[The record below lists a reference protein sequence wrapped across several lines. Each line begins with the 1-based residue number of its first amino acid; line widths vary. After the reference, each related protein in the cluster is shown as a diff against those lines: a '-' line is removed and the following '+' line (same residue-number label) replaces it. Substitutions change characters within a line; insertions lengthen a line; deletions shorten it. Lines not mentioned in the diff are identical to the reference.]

1 MRWNAETAR
10 AREELSP
17 LHFRLRAAPKF
28 ITGSNTSH
36 ALQFTNVAKIQ
47 KHSARFPMKKITSLL
62 AAVALFPTLLTAA
75 DPAPAAP
82 AKPVLKINPG
92 QVIVPTD
99 AMRRIWGELISIDL
113 ATRTGKFRKEGTD
126 EVMSFTVL
134 PYAELYHHAAFGD
147 LQDFRVGV
155 RAIFRMHE
163 AANSEWTWLTY
174 IQDQMNMMNGHKEYF
189 YVDAIDAAAGTITCT
204 QANFDKS
211 FVREKGIVISTDA
224 ETKYWKD
231 AQPAKFA
238 DIKVGDKIRTE
249 THGIGKGKVQMCW
262 NVFLDDASLAKFQDA
277 QRALESKRIAEEGA
291 PGYVDRNEGTA
302 LDVTLFQESGEV
314 SHALKAGQKIRVVA
328 AGVDRKPIGAPS
340 TGTVAATKMA
350 GNLGKVTI
358 TLDVASAGFQQGGVA
373 RMWIVK

>member
-1 MRWNAETAR
+1 
-10 AREELSP
+10 
-17 LHFRLRAAPKF
+17 
-28 ITGSNTSH
+28 
-36 ALQFTNVAKIQ
+36 
-47 KHSARFPMKKITSLL
+47 MKKIATFL
-62 AAVALFPTLLTAA
+62 AALAFFPTLLTAA

-82 AKPVLKINPG
+82 AKPVLKIIPG

-134 PYAELYHHAAFGD
+134 PYAELLHHAAFGD

-163 AANSEWTWLTY
+163 AANGEWTWLTY

-189 YVDAIDAAAGTITCT
+189 YVDAVDAAAGTLNCT

-249 THGIGKGKVQMCW
+249 THGVGKGKVQMCW

-277 QRALESKRIAEEGA
+277 QKALESKRIAEEGA

-302 LDVTLFQESGEV
+302 LDLTLFQESGEV

-328 AGVDRKPIGAPS
+328 AGVDRKPTGTPA
-340 TGTVAATKMA
+340 TGTVAAAKMA
-350 GNLGKVTI
+350 GNLGKVTL
-358 TLDVASAGFQQGGVA
+358 TLDAGSAGFRQGGVA